1 MITFIHK
8 FVLISE
14 IKHREETMEQ
24 RNNVNEFVLLG
35 PTQSTQGQKILFVL
49 FLLIY
54 IVTMVGN
61 ILIVMT
67 VRISPTLDAPI
78 CFFIGYLSF
87 IDAVYSPIVTTDM
100 IIDLISF

>member
-1 MITFIHK
+1 
-8 FVLISE
+8 
-14 IKHREETMEQ
+14 MEQ

-35 PTQSTQGQKILFVL
+35 PTQSTQGQKIFFVL

-67 VRISPTLDAPI
+67 ARISPTLDAPMY
-78 CFFIGYLSF
+78 FFLGYLYF
-87 IDAVYSPIVTTDM
+87 MDAIYSTMVTLDM
-100 IIDLISF
+100 NIDLLYEKKTTSS

>member
-1 MITFIHK
+1 MITFIRN

-67 VRISPTLDAPI
+67 ARISPTLDAPMYY
-78 CFFIGYLSF
+78 FLGYLSF
-87 IDAVYSPIVTTDM
+87 MGAVFLLQSHQM
-100 IIDLISF
+100 